1 MTTPPTGDPAPFA
14 ATLRAVRNRSGQSQA
29 EVAKKAGLTAS
40 YLSMLESGRKPPP
53 SDPVVK
59 RLARALGL
67 EPAFLLEIAHLERTP
82 EDIRNRMAGL
92 SRSLEAEKKVTR
104 KVLRGPLLEVF
115 WHFLSWSGFK
125 DSSLESLRLSRRTH
139 RLARRLARD
148 ARDAASS
155 ADFREKTSEVVDT
168 MDSAAA
174 AELIDAMPELSRP
187 PETSTRGSPTDLP
200 VRTDLVEDA
209 GDAGNAATERLPAP
223 AGFGTSGLF
232 WYRVGDQDMYPRVQ
246 EGDYVLMA
254 PGARPGNGDL
264 VGVRLGDRDTVR
276 IYMALPGGVEL
287 TAANASLPPMRPGP
301 GAEILT
307 VARWLSRP
315 LGEDT

>member
-14 ATLRAVRNRSGQSQA
+14 ATLRAVRSRSGQSQA
-29 EVAKKAGLTAS
+29 VVAKKAGLTAS

-67 EPAFLLEIAHLERTP
+67 EPPFLLEIAHLERTP
-82 EDIRNRMAGL
+82 EDIRDRMAGL

-148 ARDAASS
+148 ARAAASS
-155 ADFREKTSEVVDT
+155 ADFREKTSEVVET
-168 MDSAAA
+168 LDSAAA
-174 AELIDAMPELSRP
+174 AELIDAMPELTRA
-187 PETSTRGSPTDLP
+187 PETPSDGSATDLP
-200 VRTDLVEDA
+200 VRTGLVEDGE
-209 GDAGNAATERLPAP
+209 GDTGERLPAP
-223 AGFGTSGLF
+223 AAFGAPGLF
-232 WYRVGDQDMYPRVQ
+232 WFRVGDQDMYPRVQ
-246 EGDYVLMA
+246 EGDCVLMA

-276 IYMALPGGVEL
+276 IYMDLPGGAEM
-287 TAANASLPPMRPGP
+287 TAANASLPPLRPGP
-301 GAEILT
+301 GAEIVA

-315 LGEDT
+315 LGADT